1 MICLSLTLV
10 SCDPEDLVNTYFER
24 MGLTRLAVLRTDIQ
38 PGTIIL
44 MRGKEAFLSDT
55 VFDYIDGEVDS
66 SQAFSILAGSADKEI
81 AARLPHFSGRTRL
94 SGRLAVE
101 FIASVFHLGPQVDL
115 NLAGQVNVRIPDMKV
130 RKMKIAHLE
139 NFFKDEE
146 AEPFA
151 QKIRAWSKRG
161 LKPYV
166 AYEVFRAKTIQ
177 ISSAKEQDVAPS
189 LKADTVVRLPV
200 SGEVGVHYKKTSKT
214 ELVVAS
220 QRYFAFAVKT
230 ARLRWDRKEDMVV
243 VDITQRAKPGG
254 EGAKGG
260 PDDEYAAPLV
270 EGFQPV
276 TLQSGLPPE
285 FF

>member
-1 MICLSLTLV
+1 LALTLV
-10 SCDPEDLVNTYFER
+10 ACDPEDLVNSYFKQ
-24 MGLTRLAVLRTDIQ
+24 MGLTRLAVLRTDVE

-55 VFDYIDGEVDS
+55 VFDSIDGEVDS
-66 SQAFSILAGSADKEI
+66 SQAFAVLAGSADKEI
-81 AARLPHFSGRTRL
+81 AARLPQFSGHTQL
-94 SGRLAVE
+94 SGKLAVQ
-101 FIASVFHLGPQVDL
+101 FIASIFHLGPQVDL

-151 QKIRAWSKRG
+151 QKVRAWRKQR

-166 AYEVFRAKTIQ
+166 SYEVFRAKTIQ
-177 ISSAKEQDVAPS
+177 ISSTKGQDVAPS
-189 LKADTVVRLPV
+189 LKADTVARLPV
-200 SGEVGVHYKKTSKT
+200 NGEVGVHYKKTSKT

-230 ARLRWDRKEDMVV
+230 ARLRWDKKDEMVV
-243 VDITQRAKPGG
+243 ADITQRAKPSG

-260 PDDEYAAPLV
+260 FDDEYAVPLV
-270 EGFQPV
+270 KGFQPV

>member
-1 MICLSLTLV
+1 MICLSLMLV
-10 SCDPEDLVNTYFER
+10 SCDPEDLVNTYFEQ
-24 MGLTRLAVLRTDIQ
+24 MGLTRLAVLRTDVQ

-44 MRGKEAFLSDT
+44 MKGNEAFLSDT
-55 VFDYIDGEVDS
+55 VFEYIDSEVDS
-66 SQAFSILAGSADKEI
+66 SQTFAMLAGSADKEI
-81 AARLPHFSGRTRL
+81 AARLPHFSGRTQL
-94 SGRLAVE
+94 SGKMAVQ
-101 FIASVFHLGPQVDL
+101 FIASLFHLGPQVDL
-115 NLAGQVNVRIPDMKV
+115 DLAGQVNVRIPDMKV

-139 NFFKDEE
+139 HFFKDEE
-146 AEPFA
+146 AERFA
-151 QKIRAWSKRG
+151 QKVRTWIRQG
-161 LKPYV
+161 LQPYV

-177 ISSAKEQDVAPS
+177 ISSTKGQDVAPS
-189 LKADTVVRLPV
+189 LKAETVARLPV

-230 ARLRWDRKEDMVV
+230 ARLRWDRKEEMVV
-243 VDITQRAKPGG
+243 PDITQRAKPSG

-270 EGFQPV
+270 KGFQPV

-285 FF
+285 F